1 MSLSTSRRRLLRCAL
16 LCIGG
21 AGLPGCGTI
30 FYPERRGQ
38 PTGKLDWKVVA
49 FDALGLVLFFIPGV
63 VAFAVDFATGAIYL
77 PPDHY
82 GKTVG
87 NKSPDKKLTTL
98 QVPRGNVDRHHIE
111 QAVSQHVGQ
120 EVSLVDGEF
129 ETRELETIDQ
139 FWATRDALAAED
151 TATSRVAT

>member
-1 MSLSTSRRRLLRCAL
+1 MSSMFPRRRWLRLAL
-16 LCIGG
+16 LSIG
-21 AGLPGCGTI
+21 ATLPGCGTI

-38 PTGKLDWKVVA
+38 PAGKLDWKVVA

-87 NKSPDKKLTTL
+87 NKLPDKKLTTL
-98 QVPRGNVDRHHIE
+98 HVPRGQVDRHHIE

-120 EVSLVDGEF
+120 DVSLVDGQF
-129 ETRELETIDQ
+129 KTRELRTIDH
-139 FWATRDALAAED
+139 FWATHDALAAD
-151 TATSRVAT
+151 DNASQSAAT